1 MNLERPI
8 QKRNGFTLIELL
20 VVIAIIAILIALLL
34 PAVQQARE
42 AARRSTCKNN
52 LKQLGL
58 AMHNYHETFRVF
70 PPGAIAP
77 STNCTTLMPTVASR
91 TILNH
96 TAYQMMLPYIEQT
109 ALYNKYNFSLPS
121 GTSYYT
127 SASGCSATQ
136 PTTDQLS
143 VVSSQVPV
151 FVCPSDAGPSKGT
164 ANHAFSQAIGAYR
177 TSYGLVSHQ
186 NDGSWNKNW
195 EADTNIAKGIWGP
208 NGAARI
214 RDVIDGTSNT
224 AAMVEAPFQKK
235 TAEAWTGPYW
245 NAYTY
250 IYWIDIYG
258 TNTGINNIVADTPI
272 SGVGRNGAGSSHV
285 GGAHLLLV
293 DGAVRFVSENVD
305 QNSVLNA
312 LASAKG
318 GEILGDF

>member
-1 MNLERPI
+1 MNFERHI
-8 QKRNGFTLIELL
+8 RKRNGFTLIELL

-58 AMHNYHETFRVF
+58 AMHNYHETHRIF

-77 STNCTTLMPTVASR
+77 STNCTTLGTS

-96 TAYQMMLPYIEQT
+96 TAYQMMLPFLEQA
-109 ALYNKYNFSLPS
+109 ALYNNFNFSLPS

-127 SASGCSATQ
+127 SASGCSLTQ

-143 VVSSQVPV
+143 VVTSQVPV
-151 FVCPSDAGPSKGT
+151 FACPSDAGPAKGT
-164 ANHAFSQAIGAYR
+164 ANHSFSQANGAHR

-186 NDGSWNKNW
+186 NDGAWSNNW
-195 EADTNIAKGIWGP
+195 GAETSIAKGIWGP

-214 RDVIDGTSNT
+214 RDVVDGTSNT

-235 TAEAWTGPYW
+235 TGEAWTGPYW

-258 TNTGINNIVADTPI
+258 TNTGINNIVADSPI
-272 SGVGRNGAGSSHV
+272 SGVGRNGAGSAHV
-285 GGAHLLLV
+285 GGAHMLLV

-305 QNSVLNA
+305 QNGVLNA

-318 GEILGDF
+318 GEILGEF